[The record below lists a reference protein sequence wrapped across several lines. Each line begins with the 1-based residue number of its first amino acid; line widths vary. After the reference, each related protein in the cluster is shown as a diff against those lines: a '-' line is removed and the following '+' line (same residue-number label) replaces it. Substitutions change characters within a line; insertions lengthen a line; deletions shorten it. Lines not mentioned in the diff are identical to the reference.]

1 MCIRD
6 RFSDTTDGYSYDDWF
21 KDFNSIEDGYGDVTE
36 ADEPNVN
43 ILKNIQQKIQDLIQ
57 KKNQWKSQL
66 PVLGGQGTPMNIT
79 DALKGANPNYASGTQ
94 YGVNCQRCVQT
105 YELRRRGYDV
115 EALPKPK
122 KNNTIIW
129 GNECFVDSSGNT
141 PSFTFNQSEKAIR
154 NTLANAP
161 DGSRYIIYAA
171 WKNRSAHVFIA
182 EKENGI
188 IRYIDPQPNRDD
200 VEYYFSLAKENKF
213 GILRVDDKDITTD
226 VSKLSATVR
235 W

>member
-1 MCIRD
+1 MLKHYQNQRK
-6 RFSDTTDGYSYDDWF
+6 TTQLFGEMNVLLIHQEIHQVSH
-21 KDFNSIEDGYGDVTE
+21 SIKVKR
-36 ADEPNVN
+36 
-43 ILKNIQQKIQDLIQ
+43 L
-57 KKNQWKSQL
+57 
-66 PVLGGQGTPMNIT
+66 
-79 DALKGANPNYASGTQ
+79 
-94 YGVNCQRCVQT
+94 
-105 YELRRRGYDV
+105 
-115 EALPKPK
+115 
-122 KNNTIIW
+122 
-129 GNECFVDSSGNT
+129 
-141 PSFTFNQSEKAIR
+141 SEIHY
-154 NTLANAP
+154 AP